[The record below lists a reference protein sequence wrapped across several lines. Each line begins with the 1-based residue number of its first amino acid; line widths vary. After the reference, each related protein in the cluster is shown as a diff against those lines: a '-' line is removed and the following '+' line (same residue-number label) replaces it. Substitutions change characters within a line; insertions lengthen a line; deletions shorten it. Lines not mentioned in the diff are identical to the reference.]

1 MSLAIELIEK
11 IAADKTAWLKDYDNA
26 DKIEAFKEQYSNF
39 RTAKS
44 TAQRERLTVSV
55 INTNSGQKRKNG
67 I

>member
-26 DKIEAFKEQYSNF
+26 DKIEAFKEQYSKF

-44 TAQRERLTVSV
+44 SEEKKRQTISV
-55 INTNSGQKRKNG
+55 INTNTGQKQK
-67 I
+67 